1 VSISTLAHL
10 EGNILL
16 KTLVTLA
23 VICICGLTSLAQGG
37 WTSRAA
43 TEKVDLVTVYF
54 TSSSRGYVAGDAGY
68 LASTSDGGKTW
79 DKYPLN
85 TPDDINEIY
94 FRNDNNGYLVAGR
107 KMYVTKDAGRTWQET
122 RIFRSGDFPSGTPE
136 FLSIKFADKKRGV
149 VVGSILNAKGDV
161 IDSLAMKTE
170 DAGDTWQRI
179 RVPSK
184 KELIHLD
191 FNGSSHGWIVGDDGV
206 IFATTDGGAN
216 WREQS
221 SGTSMPLYN
230 VDFRDDNEGYI
241 VGKTGTILRTENGG
255 ATWQKVVTNFKDTL
269 LRVDFADDKNGW
281 IVGYG
286 GTLLRSSDKGR
297 TWIRQESNT
306 RSHLYGLFM
315 TKKYGF
321 AVGAD
326 GTIIEYLR

>member
-1 VSISTLAHL
+1 MSK
-10 EGNILL
+10 ILI
-16 KTLVTLA
+16 TLVF
-23 VICICGLTSLAQGG
+23 ICVSGLSAAAQGG
-37 WTSRAA
+37 WASRSVS
-43 TEKVDLVTVYF
+43 EKVDLVAVYF
-54 TSSSRGYVAGDAGY
+54 TSATRGFVAGDAGY

-79 DKYPLN
+79 NKYPLN

-94 FRNDNNGYLVAGR
+94 FRNDDNGYLVAGR
-107 KMYVTKDAGRTWQET
+107 KLFITKDGGRTWQET
-122 RIFRSGDFPSGTPE
+122 RIFRSGDFPTGTPE
-136 FLSIKFADKKRGV
+136 FLSIRFADKKRGV

-206 IFATTDGGAN
+206 IFATTDGGAT
-216 WREQS
+216 WRAQS
-221 SGTSMPLYN
+221 SGTDMPLYN
-230 VDFRDDNEGYI
+230 VDFRDDYEGYI
-241 VGKTGTILRTENGG
+241 VGKSGTILRTENGG

-286 GTLLRSSDKGR
+286 GTILRSSDRGR
-297 TWIRQESNT
+297 TWVRQESNT
-306 RSHLYGLFM
+306 RAHLYGLYM
-315 TKKYGF
+315 TKKYGC
-321 AVGAD
+321 AVGAG
-326 GTIIEYLR
+326 GTIVEFLR